1 MTVKRFKV
9 GDKVKVIDSLSMDCY
24 DYDMSINYEMEKCR
38 GRTLPISEVGRH
50 FYRLKEV
57 GWAWTDEMFE
67 KELPKPKTL
76 KIINGVEYC

>member
-9 GDKVKVIDSLSMDCY
+9 GDKVKVIDSLIM
-24 DYDMSINYEMEKCR
+24 MSINYEMEKCR

>member
-1 MTVKRFKV
+1 MTVKRFKVWDKVKV
-9 GDKVKVIDSLSMDCY
+9 GDKVKVIDSLIM
-24 DYDMSINYEMEKCR
+24 MSINYEMEKCR